1 MTPALASEFPARLV
15 SLFEAHRDPARAAA
29 MSAYMRNLF
38 PFLGIPT
45 SLRRSI
51 TRDALTGLPR
61 PNATE
66 LTAIAEGLWALAE
79 REYQYAACDLLSR
92 YQAVCTAAFLPEA
105 TRLITTK
112 LWWDTVDGIASNVV
126 GPLVSRHPDLAA
138 DMDRWIAG
146 DNLWLA
152 RSALLY
158 QLHYKGN
165 TDSARLF
172 RYCETRA
179 RESDFFLRKAI
190 GWVLREYSKTDAHAV
205 RQFVA
210 EHADLL
216 SPLSKREA
224 LLWLDGRHRSAAA
237 REA

>member
-1 MTPALASEFPARLV
+1 MTPALASEISVRLV
-15 SLFEAHRDPARAAA
+15 PMFEAHRDPVRAVG
-29 MSAYMRNLF
+29 MSAYMRHLF

-45 SLRRSI
+45 PLRRAI
-51 TRDALTGLPR
+51 THNALAGLPR
-61 PNATE
+61 PNEAD
-66 LTAIAEGLWALAE
+66 LTAIVEALWALEE

-112 LWWDTVDGIASNVV
+112 SWWDTVDGIATSVV

-138 DMDRWIAG
+138 EMDRWIAG
-146 DNLWLA
+146 DNIWLA
-152 RSALLY
+152 RTALLY

-179 RESDFFLRKAI
+179 CDTDFFLRKAI
-190 GWVLREYSKTDAHAV
+190 GWALREYSKTDADAV
-205 RQFVA
+205 RAFVA
-210 EHADLL
+210 DHANVL

-224 LLWLDGRHRSAAA
+224 LLWLDGRRRSGAVRQA
-237 REA
+237 